1 MSMSPALVDQAG
13 NKSGVGAAATPAYKS
28 TLHLQNI
35 RDLETLLLLTK
46 EEEKKITL
54 KVGWRGS

>member
-1 MSMSPALVDQAG
+1 MSMSAVDQPA
-13 NKSGVGAAATPAYKS
+13 NKTGTPTVAYKS

-54 KVGWRGS
+54 KV